1 MSVDTSKEA
10 LCINQIIGQK
20 IDTIIVEEDFV
31 VPDIKPDIL
40 NAISTSGTVCI
51 YKKEV
56 MEGKIKID
64 GSINAYI
71 IYLADSEKGGIRS
84 LNVNSNFSKIVEFEK
99 IKEGMILDTNFVLK
113 SIECRVLNG
122 RKISVKGIVD
132 VNIKMCSN
140 EELEFVKEIQGV
152 KNIQLLNENLSVNSL
167 LGTGT
172 SKVYAKDT
180 IVIDNVDNL
189 TEIIKAN
196 INIKNKETKISYNK
210 VLVKADAEVK
220 IMYLTEDNRIKI
232 VTNLIPVMGF
242 IDMPNISDENL
253 CDVKYEIKNL
263 LIKPNNMEEHSI
275 YVEIEI
281 EVYCNAY
288 EKKQINLIQD
298 LYSPSLNIAYK
309 QKMIRA
315 MSEKLIYKDICS
327 IKEKQYIQEL
337 GNNKIYDVEVC
348 PTIINKTIFKDKIL
362 YEGEIELKFLF
373 WDSGSSMM
381 NSQNVIIPF
390 NYNMDCQ
397 GVRQTSNIDTN
408 IEIIKQDFIVMPD
421 SSIEIKI
428 DMQFV
433 TNISNDRNINVIQ
446 EINIEEN
453 RQEDDYSVIIY
464 FVRPGDTL
472 WNIAKRFRSTVKD
485 ITQINEIEDEKKI
498 YPGDQLFIPLVN
510 Y

>member
-1 MSVDTSKEA
+1 MSVDTSKET

-20 IDTIIVEEDFV
+20 MDTIMVEEDFV

-40 NAISTSGTVCI
+40 NAISTSGNVCI

-56 MEGKIKID
+56 MDGKVKID
-64 GSINAYI
+64 GCINAYI
-71 IYLADSEKGGIRS
+71 IYLADDEKGGIRS
-84 LNVNSNFSKIVEFEK
+84 LNINSNFSKTVDFDNA
-99 IKEGMILDTNFVLK
+99 KEGMMLESNFSLK

-122 RKISVKGIVD
+122 RKISVKSMVD
-132 VNIKMCSN
+132 VNLKISSN
-140 EELEFVKEIQGV
+140 EDFEFVKEIQGV
-152 KNIQLLNENLSVNSL
+152 KNIQLLNENLSVNSI

-180 IVIDNVDNL
+180 IVIDNVDDL
-189 TEIIKAN
+189 AEIMKVN
-196 INIKNKETKISYNK
+196 VNMKNRETKVSYNK

-220 IMYLTEDNRIKI
+220 IMYLTEDNRINI

-242 IDMPNISDENL
+242 IDMPNVSDENL
-253 CDVKYEIKNL
+253 CDVKFEIKNL
-263 LIKPNNMEEHSI
+263 LIKPNNVEEHSV

-281 EVYCNAY
+281 EVSCNVY

-298 LYSPSLNIAYK
+298 LYSPSVNIVYK

-315 MSEKLIYKDICS
+315 MSNKEITRDICS
-327 IKEKQYIQEL
+327 IREKQYIQEV
-337 GNNKIYDVEVC
+337 GNNKIYDVDVC
-348 PTIINKTIFKDKIL
+348 PTIINKTILKDRIL

-373 WDSGSSMM
+373 SDSGSNIM
-381 NSQNVIIPF
+381 NTQNIVIPF
-390 NYNMDCQ
+390 NYNMDCN
-397 GVRQTSNIDTN
+397 GATQTSNIDTMV
-408 IEIIKQDFIVMPD
+408 EITMQDFMVMPD
-421 SSIEIKI
+421 SSIDIKV
-428 DMQFV
+428 DMQFI
-433 TNISNDRNINVIQ
+433 TSISNDRNINVIQ

-453 RQEDDYSVIIY
+453 RQEEDYSVIIY

-485 ITQINEIEDEKKI
+485 ITQINEIEDENKI
-498 YPGDQLFIPLVN
+498 YPGEQLFIPLVN